1 MSIRNGMQMVIKYN
15 ATGEIVKEVIKNYLK
30 MLYVWFSFFLKL
42 LNCINLNVIGLN
54 TENGLY
60 FDGSLIK
67 SPVSMH
73 DNGM

>member
-1 MSIRNGMQMVIKYN
+1 MRQVKQLKEAIKIN
-15 ATGEIVKEVIKNYLK
+15 IK
-30 MLYVWFSFFLKL
+30 MLFSFFLKL

>member
-15 ATGEIVKEVIKNYLK
+15 ATGEIVKEAIKNDIK
-30 MLYVWFSFFLKL
+30 MLYVFLSFLKL

>member
-1 MSIRNGMQMVIKYN
+1 MRQVKQLKEAI
-15 ATGEIVKEVIKNYLK
+15 EINIK
-30 MLYVWFSFFLKL
+30 MLFSFFLKL
-42 LNCINLNVIGLN
+42 LNCINLNVIGL
-54 TENGLY
+54 EHGKNGLY

>member
-1 MSIRNGMQMVIKYN
+1 MSIRNGMQIVIKYN
-15 ATGEIVKEVIKNYLK
+15 ATGEIVKEAIKNDIK
-30 MLYVWFSFFLKL
+30 MLYMWFSFFLKL
-42 LNCINLNVIGLN
+42 LDCINLNVIGLN
-54 TENGLY
+54 TVNGLY

>member
-1 MSIRNGMQMVIKYN
+1 MVSMQMEIKYN
-15 ATGEIVKEVIKNYLK
+15 ATGEIGKEAIKNDIK
-30 MLYVWFSFFLKL
+30 MLYIMCFSFFLKL

>member
-1 MSIRNGMQMVIKYN
+1 MVNKYN
-15 ATGEIVKEVIKNYLK
+15 ATGEIVKEAIKNDIK
-30 MLYVWFSFFLKL
+30 MLYMRFSFFLKL

-54 TENGLY
+54 RENGLY